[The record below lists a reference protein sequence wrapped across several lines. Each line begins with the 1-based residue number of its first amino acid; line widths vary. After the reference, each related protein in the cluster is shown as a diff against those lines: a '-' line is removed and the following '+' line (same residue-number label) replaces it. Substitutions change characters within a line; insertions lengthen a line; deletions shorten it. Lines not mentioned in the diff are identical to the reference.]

1 MKQAVL
7 LLSMSVEQCPQP
19 AFVAVEER
27 LSRRVCLLP
36 LPRLPSVC
44 ALCETPPSQSRRG
57 FGPSMDE
64 CGWNQ
69 CSSSANELTAASGSL
84 SRNCALLWVPHI
96 PFGVSYSPPRPTP
109 NAHPLFPSPRSAGR
123 LVQLILTEAEELLF
137 TPDQFV
143 SMNT

>member
-1 MKQAVL
+1 M
-7 LLSMSVEQCPQP
+7 
-19 AFVAVEER
+19 AVEER

-44 ALCETPPSQSRRG
+44 ALCETPPSPSRRG
-57 FGPSMDE
+57 FGPNMDKY
-64 CGWNQ
+64 GWDQ
-69 CSSSANELTAASGSL
+69 CSSSANDLTAASGSL

-109 NAHPLFPSPRSAGR
+109 KAHPLFPSPRSAGR

-137 TPDQFV
+137 WSPGRTSMCRSTPRPLAKPHHGPQR
-143 SMNT
+143 TRQEL